1 MKRALQNFVT
11 QLVPVY
17 REINHYKRVTRQN
30 GFVGLASNTLKI
42 NNHNEMKHI
51 VVIIHLFTLF
61 ISNGF
66 AQETNY
72 RPGLF
77 FREDWKETPAEIPLS
92 QKHVNNPDL
101 LVLLYGPG
109 QDSLKKSN
117 HEKPVD
123 DPFYVWSGLCLG
135 NWMVTLKHKT
145 NNVDLTGFAKIS
157 WRSKQAGLRQLRIAL
172 KLANGTWL
180 VSDQFDDATKD
191 WRIREFNIQD
201 IVWYKLDSKSVVEIG
216 PVTNPDLSNVEEIG
230 FTDLMPGG
238 KSASCTRLDWIEVYG
253 KPIKRM

>member
-1 MKRALQNFVT
+1 MKNRYFLIFV
-11 QLVPVY
+11 LVFF
-17 REINHYKRVTRQN
+17 TR
-30 GFVGLASNTLKI
+30 F
-42 NNHNEMKHI
+42 
-51 VVIIHLFTLF
+51 
-61 ISNGF
+61 GF
-66 AQETNY
+66 AQQENY

-101 LVLLYGPG
+101 LVQLYGPG

-145 NNVDLTGFAKIS
+145 SNADLTGFAKIS
-157 WRSKQAGLRQLRIAL
+157 WRAKQAGLRQLRITL

-191 WRIREFNIQD
+191 WRIKEFNIQD
-201 IVWYKLDSKSVVEIG
+201 INWYKLDSKSIIETG
-216 PVTNPDLSNVEEIG
+216 PAQNPDLSNVEEIG
-230 FTDLMPGG
+230 FTD
-238 KSASCTRLDWIEVYG
+238 
-253 KPIKRM
+253 